1 MPPNEGAIA
10 GWQQVAARLHA
21 VAFYKD
27 LARFGRLYSFDARA
41 NETMLLF
48 DLG

>member
-1 MPPNEGAIA
+1 MRARSQA
-10 GWQQVAARLHA
+10 GSKWLHGSMLSR
-21 VAFYKD
+21 FTKIWPD
-27 LARFGRLYSFDARA
+27 LADFTRFDARA